1 MCSQDYLK
9 LLLALPLNYC
19 VVSCAFVSLSI
30 KCVYGNVASFFFL
43 LVFLLSLRFQ
53 PWDKQKIERRRVP

>member
-30 KCVYGNVASFFFL
+30 KCVYGNVASFFFP
-43 LVFLLSLRFQ
+43 LSFSFKSQISTLGQ
-53 PWDKQKIERRRVP
+53 AKN